1 VRPARRR
8 LPLVVA
14 TVATLVLT
22 SGCGA
27 RFDRPTAAQQQL
39 QQDPGLAPDQG
50 GAPGPGSTGAALPGT
65 TGSTVIG
72 STGVIGPG
80 TTGGTTTGT
89 TGSTGGTTGS
99 TSGGTTG
106 AGRVPAGVTTGVTAN
121 SIKIGLFVPK
131 QGAAPVPP
139 TVDAQVQ
146 NYFDYVA
153 SKGGIHG
160 RNVTVVIYDTRGT
173 EAGAR
178 AAVQQAQT
186 DKIFAALSLD
196 RLGVAATLVT
206 ALHNAG
212 IPHLVAQTSPTQQ
225 IPSDAFDLG
234 PNHFEQGRQIARYFA
249 HTLKNRQTGQP
260 VKKVGVVS
268 ETDPTLYGPVDAFKK
283 EAQRLG
289 LQVVHSERVNPDD
302 SQFLQEAQKLKNDG
316 AEVTWLYMAPNVAIN
331 IAKSSQS
338 IDYNPVWFA
347 NSISWQF
354 NLALAPGAGA
364 FDGAHAF
371 APWGG
376 LTDPRYKTFNQVN
389 TAGRTNQDKDI
400 GLAAWGFSQ
409 VFAAAVKN
417 TGKELGRTSFVH
429 AMSNLVLTKTDVV
442 TGVPLCWSPL
452 DFRGGEKYGGKN
464 YQMVLKVQGS
474 GSNSIW
480 ATESDYRRT
489 F

>member
-1 VRPARRR
+1 VRPAR
-8 LPLVVA
+8 LSLVGA
-14 TVATLVLT
+14 AAVLALT
-22 SGCGA
+22 AGCGA
-27 RFDRPTAAQQQL
+27 RFDRPTTSSQQF
-39 QQDPGLAPDQG
+39 QQDPGLTPDQG
-50 GAPGPGSTGAALPGT
+50 GPPVTGTTGTALPGT
-65 TGSTVIG
+65 TGGPAIG
-72 STGVIGPG
+72 TSGVVGPSA
-80 TTGGTTTGT
+80 TGGTTAGTGGT
-89 TGSTGGTTGS
+89 ATGGSTGGTTGP
-99 TSGGTTG
+99 TT
-106 AGRVPAGVTTGVTAN
+106 VPAGVTTGVTPT
-121 SIKIGLFVPK
+121 SIKVGLFVPK

-146 NYFDYVA
+146 NYFDYVK
-153 SKGGIHG
+153 SKGGIFG
-160 RNVTVVIYDTRGT
+160 RNVTVVIYDTKGT

-206 ALHNAG
+206 ALHKAG

-225 IPSDAFDLG
+225 IPSDTFDLG

-249 HTLKNRQTGQP
+249 HTLRNRQTGQP

-268 ETDPTLYGPVDAFKK
+268 ETDPTLYGPVDAFKQ
-283 EAQRLG
+283 EANKLG

-302 SQFLQEAQKLKNDG
+302 SQFLQEAQKLSNDG

-338 IDYNPVWFA
+338 INYNPVWFA

-376 LTDPRYKTFNQVN
+376 LSDPRYKTFNQVN
-389 TAGRTNQDKDI
+389 TAGRTNADRDI
-400 GLAAWGFSQ
+400 GLAAWGFGQ
-409 VFAAAVKN
+409 VFAAAVKGA
-417 TGKELGRTSFVH
+417 GKDLGRTSFIN
-429 AMSNLVLTKTDVV
+429 AMSNLVLGTTDVV

-474 GSNSIW
+474 GANSVW
-480 ATESDYRRT
+480 ATEANYRRT